1 MADLIITES
10 LLHLTN
16 LSLFLPLPSH
26 WKSSFCF
33 LFLPVQLCCC
43 SVAKSCPTL
52 CNPMDCSTP
61 GFPVLHYVLEFA
73 PRHAHWV
80 GEVMPFN
87 HLILCHPF
95 LLLPPIFPS
104 TRIFSKQSVLRF
116 RWPDYLSFSFS
127 VRPFNEYS
135 GLIPFTM
142 DWFDFL
148 AVLGTLKSLL
158 QHQLKSINYSTGI
171 RKRLFKEYAQV
182 EKKQKTN
189 FNVSFYFAV
198 CQKKRMITYQTSIGT
213 FMNYHLAMG
222 YDH

>member
-1 MADLIITES
+1 
-10 LLHLTN
+10 
-16 LSLFLPLPSH
+16 
-26 WKSSFCF
+26 
-33 LFLPVQLCCC
+33 
-43 SVAKSCPTL
+43 
-52 CNPMDCSTP
+52 
-61 GFPVLHYVLEFA
+61 
-73 PRHAHWV
+73 
-80 GEVMPFN
+80 
-87 HLILCHPF
+87 
-95 LLLPPIFPS
+95 
-104 TRIFSKQSVLRF
+104 
-116 RWPDYLSFSFS
+116 
-127 VRPFNEYS
+127 
-135 GLIPFTM
+135 M

>member
-1 MADLIITES
+1 MSI
-10 LLHLTN
+10 
-16 LSLFLPLPSH
+16 
-26 WKSSFCF
+26 KS
-33 LFLPVQLCCC
+33 
-43 SVAKSCPTL
+43 
-52 CNPMDCSTP
+52 
-61 GFPVLHYVLEFA
+61 
-73 PRHAHWV
+73 
-80 GEVMPFN
+80 VMPSN
-87 HLILCHPF
+87 HLILCNPL
-95 LLLPPIFPS
+95 LLLPSIFPS
-104 TRIFSKQSVLRF
+104 IRVYSNELALDN
-116 RWPDYLSFSFS
+116 RWPKYWSFSFS
-127 VRPFNEYS
+127 ISPSNEYS